1 MDKLEP
7 PTISFCMVSLMSEW
21 VIYNEQPSWALKTIL
36 FKFLKFIFLVNRP
49 PDYYP
54 YYNHKK
60 RKHIDILY
68 FLSSPLFH
76 KYFSINFFPTRII
89 SESYWRNL
97 SQQDL
102 TVYEHN
108 YIKVSVLR
116 K

>member
-1 MDKLEP
+1 MYLMEP

-54 YYNHKK
+54 YYKHKK

-68 FLSSPLFH
+68 FLAVLCFTN
-76 KYFSINFFPTRII
+76 I
-89 SESYWRNL
+89 
-97 SQQDL
+97 
-102 TVYEHN
+102 
-108 YIKVSVLR
+108 SVLIFFQHV
-116 K
+116 